1 MKQKKLFHLALSLI
15 AAIGFISIGMTN
27 QSSTVEA
34 KSYSDHSLARLK
46 FHHQEILTIDHN
58 RPRFNKKTESEKHGP
73 WQKFSQLDYLSR
85 AHAANALLNVRLM
98 PHGKR
103 TALTYDPTGWHNRRL
118 KSGWLYNR
126 CHLIG
131 YQLTGQNNNPFNL
144 ITGTR
149 ELNDPDM
156 LKYENE
162 VAAYIKRSRRH
173 YIRYRVTPIYRGN
186 DLLASGVEME
196 AQSVGSKRLHFNV
209 YIFNEQ
215 PGVKINYKTGTSR
228 IIGHTTHKTAA
239 RHHSTRP
246 ARKHHRRVI
255 HHQKGKIST
264 AKYRVIGNRRS
275 KIYHIRHGENYHMS
289 KKNAVFFKSEAAA
302 RAAGYRKAKR

>member
-1 MKQKKLFHLALSLI
+1 MKHKKLFHLALSLI
-15 AAIGFISIGMTN
+15 AAIGFTSIGMTN
-27 QSSTVEA
+27 QSATVEA

-46 FHHQEILTIDHN
+46 FHHQEIVTVDHN
-58 RPRFNKKTESEKHGP
+58 RPRFSKRSESEKHGP
-73 WQKFSQLDYLSR
+73 WQRFSQLDYLSR

-103 TALTYDPTGWHNRRL
+103 TALSFDPTGWHNRRL

-131 YQLTGQNNNPFNL
+131 YQLTGQNNNPLNL

-162 VAAYIKRSRRH
+162 VAAYIRGSRRH
-173 YIRYRVTPIYRGN
+173 YIRYRVTPIYRGQ

-228 IIGHTTHKTAA
+228 ITRQATHKKVH
-239 RHHSTRP
+239 RHSRKT
-246 ARKHHRRVI
+246 ARKYHRRYI

-264 AKYRVIGNRRS
+264 AKYHVVGNRRS
-275 KIYHIRHGENYHMS
+275 KIYHVMQGQNYHMS
-289 KKNAVFFKSEAAA
+289 KQNAVFFKSEAAA
-302 RAAGYRKAKR
+302 RAAGYRKSKR